1 MKKGDLKFPDRDFLD
16 RKENNYPVNNRE
28 MKTWYVYTTVQYK
41 AQDNGD
47 TIEDTE
53 SFPFIIQ
60 SWTESTAKKQA
71 EAEAIKA
78 LMIGIDCIVSIA
90 VTIDDIYETSDDARL

>member
-1 MKKGDLKFPDRDFLD
+1 
-16 RKENNYPVNNRE
+16 

-60 SWTESTAKKQA
+60 SWTMESAKRQA
-71 EAEAIKA
+71 EIEAIKA
-78 LMIGIDCIVSIA
+78 LMIGIDCIVSVV
-90 VTIDDIYETSDDARL
+90 VTINDIYETTEDARI